1 MNKSYF
7 STKKID
13 KNKNQRSNFEGYNQN
28 VIYEKYRKKVV
39 TYDSDEH
46 LILTTINSI
55 ELYYDSDSD
64 SDYNNNYNYQ
74 RLEYKTKN
82 NIKQIN
88 YNGNYCDNKKNTNNF
103 HKENNIDYDLNKY
116 FIKNINDSDKY
127 NNINYK
133 DLDMNDNILN
143 NEITSTN
150 NSNISNMNN
159 SYLLVE
165 NEKSIIIEKHLNFD
179 STYNKNYQ
187 KTVTMQRIW
196 CEITVDHA
204 IDNANDFFFGFL
216 SMRSLH

>member
-1 MNKSYF
+1 VK
-7 STKKID
+7 
-13 KNKNQRSNFEGYNQN
+13 
-28 VIYEKYRKKVV
+28 
-39 TYDSDEH
+39 
-46 LILTTINSI
+46 LITL
-55 ELYYDSDSD
+55 D
-64 SDYNNNYNYQ
+64 NNNYNYQ

-88 YNGNYCDNKKNTNNF
+88 YNGNYCDNKSEKKKKFKTNNTPKNRKKKNTNNF

-143 NEITSTN
+143 NEITSIN

-165 NEKSIIIEKHLNFD
+165 NEKSIIIEKHL
-179 STYNKNYQ
+179 
-187 KTVTMQRIW
+187 V
-196 CEITVDHA
+196 EL
-204 IDNANDFFFGFL
+204 FF
-216 SMRSLH
+216 

>member
-1 MNKSYF
+1 MK
-7 STKKID
+7 
-13 KNKNQRSNFEGYNQN
+13 
-28 VIYEKYRKKVV
+28 
-39 TYDSDEH
+39 
-46 LILTTINSI
+46 LITL
-55 ELYYDSDSD
+55 D
-64 SDYNNNYNYQ
+64 NNNYNYQ

-88 YNGNYCDNKKNTNNF
+88 YNGNYCDNKSEKKKKIKTNDTPKNRKTENTNNF

-165 NEKSIIIEKHLNFD
+165 NEKSIIIEKHL
-179 STYNKNYQ
+179 
-187 KTVTMQRIW
+187 V
-196 CEITVDHA
+196 EL
-204 IDNANDFFFGFL
+204 FF
-216 SMRSLH
+216 